1 MPGHRNIADLVYA
14 YQPRAISPAEWQVV
28 RPYVVAVAET
38 NIAPIVSS
46 RADLRNH
53 MLAVTMTA
61 TTAASLG
68 RELTHENV
76 FDPEVIEYAINRS
89 MVSSRVKG
97 VRRSILVRLGRELN
111 PTWPFADTRVHY
123 GYEAPDAPYSDDEM
137 LLLRQWAAGQ
147 STEYQRRSAT
157 VLLALGVGAGLRI
170 GEMASLRAS
179 DIAQTRDGIV
189 TVTAAG
195 YRGSGPR
202 EVPVRAE
209 WEGDLLRGVSGLA
222 SNDFALF
229 SQRASATA
237 ESVAAILTRIGKPS
251 RVHLDTR
258 RLRTTWI
265 VTLMHEYVPEAVIAP
280 AAGLASLQHFKKWL
294 VPREVDRVQAQKLLR
309 GGDRFEGAGLRLI

>member
-1 MPGHRNIADLVYA
+1 MPEHRNIADLVHA

-38 NIAPIVSS
+38 KFAPLVSS

-53 MLAVTMTA
+53 MLAVTMAA

-76 FDPEVIEYAINRS
+76 LDPEVIEYAINRAAL
-89 MVSSRVKG
+89 SSRVKG

-111 PTWPFADTRVHY
+111 GSWPFADTQVRY
-123 GYEAPDAPYSDDEM
+123 GYKAPDAPYTEHEVE
-137 LLLRQWAAGQ
+137 LLHQWAAGQ

-157 VLLALGVGAGLRI
+157 VLLALGAGAGLRI

-179 DIAQTRDGIV
+179 DIAQTDDGIV

-195 YRGSGPR
+195 YRGAGPR

-209 WEGDLLRGVSGLA
+209 WEDCLLRGVDGLA
-222 SNDFALF
+222 STDLALF
-229 SQRASATA
+229 SQRVSSTA
-237 ESVAAILTRIGKPS
+237 ESVAAILTRIGKPA

-265 VTLMHEYVPEAVIAP
+265 VTLMHEHVPEAVIAP
-280 AAGLASLQHFKKWL
+280 AAGLASLQHFRKWL
-294 VPREVDRVQAQKLLR
+294 VPREVDREQAKRLLR
-309 GGDRFEGAGLRLI
+309 GGDRFGGAGLRLI

>member
-1 MPGHRNIADLVYA
+1 MPEHRNIADLVYA

-38 NIAPIVSS
+38 KIAPLVSS

-53 MLAVTMTA
+53 MLAVTMAA

-68 RELTHENV
+68 RDLTHENV
-76 FDPEVIEYAINRS
+76 LDPEVIEYAINRAA
-89 MVSSRVKG
+89 VSSRVKG
-97 VRRSILVRLGRELN
+97 VRRSILIRLGRELN
-111 PTWPFADTRVHY
+111 ASWPFADTQVRY
-123 GYEAPDAPYSDDEM
+123 GYEAPDAPYTEHEVE
-137 LLLRQWAAGQ
+137 LLCQWAAGQ

-157 VLLALGVGAGLRI
+157 VLLALGAGAGLRI

-179 DIAQTRDGIV
+179 DIAQTDDGIV
-189 TVTAAG
+189 TVIAAG
-195 YRGSGPR
+195 YRGAGPR

-209 WEGDLLRGVSGLA
+209 WEDYLLRGVDGLA
-222 SNDFALF
+222 SHDLALF
-229 SQRASATA
+229 SQRASSTA
-237 ESVAAILTRIGKPS
+237 ESVSAILTRIGKPS

-258 RLRTTWI
+258 RLRITWI

-280 AAGLASLQHFKKWL
+280 AAGLASLQHFKKWF